1 MTGEASYIDLLRA
14 IASDPA
20 ARGLRD
26 DTAVLPIGGET
37 LILTHDMM
45 VLGTHI
51 LPDANPADVAWKLVA
66 TNLSDLAAKGAEPL
80 GVLTGHMLGD
90 AAWDARFAEGLRA
103 VLSQYNVA
111 LWGGDTVAAP
121 ADSAAPRSFGLTAIG
136 RATHTP
142 VPSRSGARA
151 GDDVWL
157 AGAIGDAMLGW
168 MAESGQL
175 PDLPS
180 DTASQIGTVRVA
192 YLRPTPLIVEGRAL
206 VRDATAMMDVSDG
219 LLIDAQRM
227 ALASD
232 VTIAIDHGTIPQSP
246 VLRAAAAQAPD
257 LAEQALRWGDD
268 YALLATLP
276 PGVAPQC
283 DAVRIGTVLPRGDT
297 PLLIDGV
304 APDDSRPLGWEHA
317 S

>member
-14 IASDPA
+14 IATDPA
-20 ARGLRD
+20 ARALFD
-26 DTAVLPIGGET
+26 DTAVLPIGDET

-51 LPDANPADVAWKLVA
+51 LPDADPADVAWKLVA
-66 TNLSDLAAKGAEPL
+66 TNLSDLAAKGAQPL

-90 AAWDARFAEGLRA
+90 AAWDARFAEGLAA
-103 VLSQYNVA
+103 VLSNYNVA

-121 ADSAAPRSFGLTAIG
+121 KDSGAPRSFGLTAIG

-142 VPSRSGARA
+142 VPSRGGAQA

-157 AGAIGDAMLGW
+157 AGVIGDAMLGW
-168 MAESGQL
+168 MAETGQL
-175 PDLPS
+175 HDLPA
-180 DTASQIGTVRVA
+180 DTASQIGTVRTA
-192 YLRPTPLIVEGRAL
+192 YLRPTPLIAVGQAL
-206 VRDATAMMDVSDG
+206 VRNATAMMDVSDG

-227 ALASD
+227 ALASG
-232 VTIAIDHGTIPQSP
+232 VTIALDRAAIPQSP
-246 VLRAAAAQAPD
+246 TLRAAATQAPA

-276 PGVAPQC
+276 HGVTPPC
-283 DAVRIGTVLPRGDT
+283 DAVRIGTVLARSDA
-297 PLLIDGV
+297 PLLIDGA
-304 APDDSRPLGWEHA
+304 APDDAQPLGWEHDA
-317 S
+317 